1 MTTGAPTTIIVC
13 ADARVIREI
22 STKYAVLGITAVGDE
37 LFVLQEREAL
47 FLRFNKPIAV
57 YCINTYLKLRRL
69 KVPEFKPDRN
79 SDITSCVR
87 HKCLYMYGYADWYI
101 CKYDLASSAVSK
113 WYVDGHLCGL
123 SVTPSCNLLVICKE
137 SIYES
142 KKPDDLLEL
151 SAASGQRL
159 RKIALPSD
167 MKNLSHSVQ
176 LTTRQFVVCHGL
188 RQVSLVVDGGKVT
201 RSYGGKEGSDVEQ
214 LNKPCHL
221 AVDKDS
227 QFVFVADK
235 LNHRV
240 ALLSPTLE
248 FVRDLIEWLSCPRRL
263 YFHQATRRL
272 FVGEEHGG
280 KITVIQL

>member
-1 MTTGAPTTIIVC
+1 
-13 ADARVIREI
+13 
-22 STKYAVLGITAVGDE
+22 
-37 LFVLQEREAL
+37 
-47 FLRFNKPIAV
+47 
-57 YCINTYLKLRRL
+57 
-69 KVPEFKPDRN
+69 
-79 SDITSCVR
+79 
-87 HKCLYMYGYADWYI
+87 
-101 CKYDLASSAVSK
+101 
-113 WYVDGHLCGL
+113 
-123 SVTPSCNLLVICKE
+123 
-137 SIYES
+137 
-142 KKPDDLLEL
+142 
-151 SAASGQRL
+151 
-159 RKIALPSD
+159 
-167 MKNLSHSVQ
+167 
-176 LTTRQFVVCHGL
+176 
-188 RQVSLVVDGGKVT
+188 VSLVVDGGKVT